1 MGHRT
6 EYKPKL
12 IARMRRIRGQMDA
25 VQRALDED
33 TDCADVL
40 QLIAAARGGVNGL
53 MAELMEKHLRHHV
66 LEPEND
72 ADAHEAAEELMDVV
86 RRYLR

>member
-1 MGHRT
+1 
-6 EYKPKL
+6 
-12 IARMRRIRGQMDA
+12 MDA

-40 QLIAAARGGVNGL
+40 QLIAAARGGMNSL

-66 LEPEND
+66 LAPEND
-72 ADAHEAAEELMDVV
+72 ADAHEAADELMDVV

>member
-6 EYKPKL
+6 EYKPNL

-25 VQRALDED
+25 VQRARDED

-40 QLIAAARGGVNGL
+40 QLIATARGGMNGL
-53 MAELMEKHLRHHV
+53 MAELMEKHG
-66 LEPEND
+66 
-72 ADAHEAAEELMDVV
+72 V
-86 RRYLR
+86 RGAMEQ